1 MEVPKL
7 KEMLK
12 RMLLQACAIVLV
24 AAALGILT
32 NYIRRDGL
40 PLVADWPLE
49 AQLTP
54 EPGESLVLSLA
65 EARESFSSG
74 AAVFLDARA
83 PELYEQGHI
92 QGARSLP
99 WEKVA
104 EYFDEVMAGIPL
116 DALIIAYCDGETCS
130 LSKDLALE
138 LFYRGYENVRVL
150 VNGWSL
156 WKDHRLPIGIGA
168 SPGS

>member
-7 KEMLK
+7 NEMLK

-40 PLVADWPLE
+40 PLVADWPVE
-49 AQLTP
+49 AQLTL
-54 EPGESLVLSLA
+54 EPGKSLTLSFA

-83 PELYEQGHI
+83 PAFYEQEHI
-92 QGARSLP
+92 LGARNLP
-99 WEKVA
+99 WEGVN

-130 LSKDLALE
+130 LSKNLALE
-138 LFYRGYENVRVL
+138 LFYRGYDNVRVL

-156 WKDHRLPIGIGA
+156 WKDHRLPIGTGA

>member
-1 MEVPKL
+1 MA
-7 KEMLK
+7 
-12 RMLLQACAIVLV
+12 LQACAILLV

-32 NYIRRDGL
+32 NHIRRDGL
-40 PLVADWPLE
+40 PLVDDWAIE

-54 EPGESLVLSLA
+54 EPGESLVLSLE

-74 AAVFLDARA
+74 AAIFLDARS

-92 QGARSLP
+92 QGAQSLP
-99 WEKVA
+99 WEGVD
-104 EYFDEVMAGIPL
+104 EYFDEVMASIPL
-116 DALIIAYCDGETCS
+116 NALIIAYCDGETCS
-130 LSKDLALE
+130 LSKDLAIE

-156 WKDHRLPIGIGA
+156 WKDHGFPIGIVA

>member
-7 KEMLK
+7 KEMLAP
-12 RMLLQACAIVLV
+12 MLLQACVIVLV

-40 PLVADWPLE
+40 PLVADWSVE

-54 EPGESLVLSLA
+54 YPGETLALSLE

-92 QGARSLP
+92 QGAQNLP
-99 WEKVA
+99 WEGVD

-116 DALIIAYCDGETCS
+116 GALIITYCDGETCS
-130 LSKDLALE
+130 LSKDLAIE

-156 WKDHRLPIGIGA
+156 WKYHGLPIGMGA

>member
-1 MEVPKL
+1 MGVPKPNR
-7 KEMLK
+7 MLK
-12 RMLLQACAIVLV
+12 RVLLQACAIVLV
-24 AAALGILT
+24 AAVLGLLT
-32 NYIRRDGL
+32 NHIRRDGL
-40 PLVADWPLE
+40 PLVADWSIG

-54 EPGESLVLSLA
+54 EPGESLALSLE

-83 PELYEQGHI
+83 PDLYEQGHI
-92 QGARSLP
+92 LGARNIP
-99 WEKVA
+99 WEGVD

-116 DALIIAYCDGETCS
+116 DAPIITYCDGEACS
-130 LSKDLALE
+130 LSRDLALE

-150 VNGWSL
+150 VNAWSL
-156 WKDHRLPIGIGA
+156 WVDRRLPVGTGP